1 MANSAYLEQARGMWG
16 QDSDPVADERA
27 RKVRNA
33 MRLARLYG
41 VAMRKQARA
50 VSPGNFTEWHKRSV
64 YYYCRLQQ
72 AVRDMGGM

>member
-1 MANSAYLEQARGMWG
+1 MANGAYLEQARVRWG
-16 QDSDPVADERA
+16 QDADSVDDERA

-41 VAMRKQARA
+41 AAMRQQARA
-50 VSPGNFTEWHKRSV
+50 VTPGNFTEWHKRSV

-72 AVRDMGGM
+72 AVREMGL